1 MKSGYSC
8 GHGLSKKDGSMKIIV
23 LLVTVLVTATAVA
36 WPVWA
41 QAPVEAQKQA
51 DAEKPAATPAKSARA
66 PKAQKMHKAS
76 VAKRQQDARHCLQQP
91 NNDAIIRCAEEYL

>member
-1 MKSGYSC
+1 VKSGYSC

-23 LLVTVLVTATAVA
+23 LLAAAAVA

-51 DAEKPAATPAKSARA
+51 EAQKPVATPAKSAKA
-66 PKAQKMHKAS
+66 PKAQKVHKAT

>member
-1 MKSGYSC
+1 
-8 GHGLSKKDGSMKIIV
+8 MKII
-23 LLVTVLVTATAVA
+23 LLLAAAAVA

-51 DAEKPAATPAKSARA
+51 DAERPAATPAKSA
-66 PKAQKMHKAS
+66 KAQKVHKAS
-76 VAKRQQDARHCLQQP
+76 AAKRQQDARHCLQQP

>member
-8 GHGLSKKDGSMKIIV
+8 GHGLSKKDGSMKII
-23 LLVTVLVTATAVA
+23 LLLAAAAVA

-51 DAEKPAATPAKSARA
+51 DAERPAATPAKSA
-66 PKAQKMHKAS
+66 KAQKVHKAS
-76 VAKRQQDARHCLQQP
+76 AAKRQQDARHCLQQP

>member
-1 MKSGYSC
+1 VKSGYSC

-23 LLVTVLVTATAVA
+23 LLAAAAVA

-51 DAEKPAATPAKSARA
+51 DAEKPAMTPAKSAKA
-66 PKAQKMHKAS
+66 PTAHKVHKATA
-76 VAKRQQDARHCLQQP
+76 AKRQQDARHCLQQP

>member
-1 MKSGYSC
+1 
-8 GHGLSKKDGSMKIIV
+8 MKIIV
-23 LLVTVLVTATAVA
+23 LLAAAAVA

-51 DAEKPAATPAKSARA
+51 DAEKPAATPAESA
-66 PKAQKMHKAS
+66 KAQKVHKATA
-76 VAKRQQDARHCLQQP
+76 AKRQQDARHCLQQP

>member
-8 GHGLSKKDGSMKIIV
+8 GHGLSKKDGSMKII
-23 LLVTVLVTATAVA
+23 LLLAAAAVA

-51 DAEKPAATPAKSARA
+51 DAERPAATPAKSA
-66 PKAQKMHKAS
+66 KAQKVHKAS
-76 VAKRQQDARHCLQQP
+76 AAKRQQDARHCLQEP
-91 NNDAIIRCAEEYL
+91 NNDAIIRCAEAYL

>member
-1 MKSGYSC
+1 
-8 GHGLSKKDGSMKIIV
+8 MKIIV
-23 LLVTVLVTATAVA
+23 LLAAAAVA

-51 DAEKPAATPAKSARA
+51 DAEKPAATPAKSA
-66 PKAQKMHKAS
+66 KAQKVHKATA
-76 VAKRQQDARHCLQQP
+76 AKRQQDARHCLQQP

>member
-1 MKSGYSC
+1 
-8 GHGLSKKDGSMKIIV
+8 MKIIV
-23 LLVTVLVTATAVA
+23 LLAAAAVA

-51 DAEKPAATPAKSARA
+51 DAEKPAATPAKSAKA
-66 PKAQKMHKAS
+66 PKAHKAS
-76 VAKRQQDARHCLQQP
+76 AAKRQQDARHCLQQP

>member
-1 MKSGYSC
+1 VKSGYSC

-23 LLVTVLVTATAVA
+23 LLAAAAVA

-51 DAEKPAATPAKSARA
+51 DAEKTAATPAKSA
-66 PKAQKMHKAS
+66 KAQKVHKATA
-76 VAKRQQDARHCLQQP
+76 AKRQQDARHCLQQP

>member
-1 MKSGYSC
+1 VKSGYSC

-23 LLVTVLVTATAVA
+23 LLAAAAVA

-51 DAEKPAATPAKSARA
+51 DAEKPAMTPAKSAKA
-66 PKAQKMHKAS
+66 PKAQKAS
-76 VAKRQQDARHCLQQP
+76 AAKRQQDARHCLQEP
-91 NNDAIIRCAEEYL
+91 NNDAIIRCAEAYL

>member
-23 LLVTVLVTATAVA
+23 LLAAAAVA

-41 QAPVEAQKQA
+41 QAPEKVEAQKQA
-51 DAEKPAATPAKSARA
+51 EAEKPAATPAKSAKA
-66 PKAQKMHKAS
+66 PKAQKVHRAS
-76 VAKRQQDARHCLQQP
+76 AAKRQQDARHCLQQP
-91 NNDAIIRCAEEYL
+91 NKDAIIRCAEEYL